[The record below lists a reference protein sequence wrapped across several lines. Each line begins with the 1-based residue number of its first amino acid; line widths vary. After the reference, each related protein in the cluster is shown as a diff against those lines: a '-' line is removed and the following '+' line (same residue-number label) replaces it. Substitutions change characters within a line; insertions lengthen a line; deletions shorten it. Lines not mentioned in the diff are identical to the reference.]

1 MCVSCPFF
9 ILSAVDLVLRTTRC
23 MPNAGPNPDHGY
35 TTFDNIGWSLV
46 MALQILTMDFW
57 ENLYDKVPLLAYRKK
72 KIRRVSTAL
81 RGRTRRAFLRAQLYG
96 LGYPRQLYPRDKFIE
111 RFYMKNV
118 VAVGRVK
125 VNPDRLFKTLIE

>member
-1 MCVSCPFF
+1 
-9 ILSAVDLVLRTTRC
+9 

-72 KIRRVSTAL
+72 KKISRVSA
-81 RGRTRRAFLRAQLYG
+81 GLRA
-96 LGYPRQLYPRDKFIE
+96 RADSARIFNSS
-111 RFYMKNV
+111 F
-118 VAVGRVK
+118 
-125 VNPDRLFKTLIE
+125 VN